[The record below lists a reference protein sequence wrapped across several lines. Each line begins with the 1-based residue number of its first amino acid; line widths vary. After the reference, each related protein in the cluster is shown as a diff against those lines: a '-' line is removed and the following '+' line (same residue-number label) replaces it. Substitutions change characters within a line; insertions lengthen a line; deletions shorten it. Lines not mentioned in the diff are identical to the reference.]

1 MTAAPTR
8 RSRPRSMRGFTLVEL
23 LIALAITATLLTAM
37 LMVLQTAFRSY
48 QASVEQS
55 STHMTGRIVTQRFL
69 ALVRTGSAFGPLPG
83 DPRDRFVRSDGFTA
97 TLANGET
104 IALRLDRVAET
115 LFVRAGDGDER
126 TLLSGV
132 RGPVDDEGVPVGAF
146 TLEFEKGTTLV
157 RASFDLTVGR
167 DLEAQLAVEGDEV
180 APLRLVGTASP
191 RRAPW

>member
-1 MTAAPTR
+1 LNSAGAVPQRETRINNDEQRTTASLGVMAR
-8 RSRPRSMRGFTLVEL
+8 RLEL
-23 LIALAITATLLTAM
+23 LLLASHGERG
-37 LMVLQTAFRSY
+37 MV
-48 QASVEQS
+48 
-55 STHMTGRIVTQRFL
+55 
-69 ALVRTGSAFGPLPG
+69 GPAN
-83 DPRDRFVRSDGFTA
+83 VRSADADRAVTSRQ
-97 TLANGET
+97 L
-104 IALRLDRVAET
+104 LRAQTTVAGT
-115 LFVRAGDGDER
+115 